1 VWSCLVAGAI
11 ESGRTTAAEVDAAL
25 RRDLAV

>member
-1 VWSCLVAGAI
+1 VDGAI

-25 RRDLAV
+25 SAQRETLKS